1 MPSDTHKP
9 LTSNLYMLLAA
20 LMTMQL
26 TGCGSTSA
34 IQLAGSVVGMALE
47 ASGVIKKDSGDPS
60 KKITDLSLKISAGQQ
75 LNLTSDGKPLS
86 LVAKIYILRAPE
98 RLKTLTYPEIA
109 TTELEKAGLG
119 ETLISTR
126 EITLLP
132 GKTYDLQLK
141 VPGDAT
147 TIGIAGLFRAPY
159 SYRWKLAF
167 NAKESFDEG
176 IVVGAHACALTAS
189 KGSLVSEVSPES
201 VRSLVGIQC
210 NQS

>member
-1 MPSDTHKP
+1 MPSVTPKL
-9 LTSNLYMLLAA
+9 LTRIFYAVLATFLA
-20 LMTMQL
+20 TTLS
-26 TGCGSTSA
+26 GCGSTSA

-60 KKITDLSLKISAGQQ
+60 KKVTDLSVKISAGQQ

-86 LVAKIYILRAPE
+86 LVAKVYVLRAPE

-109 TTELEKAGLG
+109 TVELEKEGLG

-147 TIGIAGLFRAPY
+147 VIGITGLFRAPY
-159 SYRWKLAF
+159 TYRWKLAF
-167 NAKESFDEG
+167 NAKESFSEG
-176 IVVGAHACALTAS
+176 IVVGAHACAFTAS
-189 KGSLVSEVSPES
+189 KGNLVTEISPET
-201 VRSLVGIQC
+201 VRSLVGTQC
-210 NQS
+210 NSN